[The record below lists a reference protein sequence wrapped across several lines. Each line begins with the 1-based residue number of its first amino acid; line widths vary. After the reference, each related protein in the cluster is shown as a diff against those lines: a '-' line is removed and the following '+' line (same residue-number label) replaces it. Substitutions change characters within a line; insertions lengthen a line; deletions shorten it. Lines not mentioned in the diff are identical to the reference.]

1 MKTIY
6 YFTPLLNFFIAALFG
21 LLLRALFVFPING
34 VTYLY
39 LLHTHSHIALLGW
52 LYLLVYVLFVQVFS
66 VKNEKEEKFC
76 TCLFWITQLAVI
88 GMMVTFPFQGYA
100 APSIAFS
107 TLHILCSYAFV
118 YRLWKNN
125 RTRTYQE
132 NVLLKTSLF
141 FMLFST
147 LGVWCLGPAV
157 GMMGKASAF
166 YQVCIQ
172 FFLHFQFDGW
182 FLTAFLALLFSFLFK
197 GKEMK
202 LFKLFY
208 LTWCISIILTYALPL
223 SWYVEYSFLHI
234 INTIGVIMQLFAFGL
249 LVKPILVFWK
259 ETQKEKKQPL
269 QFLLLLAGIC
279 FALRIIVQFGAVY
292 EGLAESLKGL
302 RSWIVAFIH
311 LNMLGVLTGFG
322 LWLLVK
328 SEKLKVN
335 ILSKIGSYL
344 LVIAF
349 LGTESIL
356 FLQGYQGLLSTVFID
371 NTMAL
376 LFWVSVVFPLGIG
389 CLLLSFILK
398 NKNYE

>member
-6 YFTPLLNFFIAALFG
+6 YFTPILNFFIAALFG

-66 VKNEKEEKFC
+66 IKNEKEEKFY
-76 TCLFWITQLAVI
+76 TRLFWTTQLAVV

-125 RTRTYQE
+125 STKTNQE
-132 NVLLKTSLF
+132 KILLKTSLF

-147 LGVWCLGPAV
+147 IGVWCLGPAV

-166 YQVCIQ
+166 YQICIQ

-182 FLTAFLALLFSFLFK
+182 FMTAFLALLFSFLFK
-197 GKEMK
+197 EREMK
-202 LFKLFY
+202 LFRMFY
-208 LTWCISIILTYALPL
+208 WTWCTSVVLTYSLPL

-234 INTIGVIMQLFAFGL
+234 INAIGVIIQLVAFGL
-249 LVKPILVFWK
+249 LVKPCLDYWK
-259 ETQKEKKQPL
+259 DSNNQKKRPL
-269 QFLLLLAGIC
+269 QFLLLLAGVC
-279 FALRIIVQFGAVY
+279 FLLRIVVQFSAVY
-292 EGLAESLKGL
+292 EGLAEGLKGL

-311 LNMLGVLTGFG
+311 LNMLGILTGFG
-322 LWLLVK
+322 LWLLVQSK
-328 SEKLKVN
+328 RLKVN
-335 ILSKIGSYL
+335 ILSKVGSYL

-356 FLQGYQGLLSTVFID
+356 FLQGYQGLVATVFID
-371 NTMAL
+371 NTMSL
-376 LFWVSVVFPLGIG
+376 MFWISVLFPISIG
-389 CLLLSFILK
+389 CLLLSFVLK

>member
-34 VTYLY
+34 ATYLY

-66 VKNEKEEKFC
+66 IKNEREEKFY
-76 TCLFWITQLAVI
+76 TRLFWVTQLAVI

-125 RTRTYQE
+125 RTRTNQE
-132 NVLLKTSLF
+132 KMLLKTSLF

-157 GMMGKASAF
+157 GMMGKASVF

-182 FLTAFLALLFSFLFK
+182 FMTAFLALLFSFLLQ
-197 GKEMK
+197 GKEKKM
-202 LFKLFY
+202 FKPFY
-208 LTWCISIILTYALPL
+208 WTWCISVILTYALPL

-234 INTIGVIMQLFAFGL
+234 VNTVGVTMQLIAFSL
-249 LVKPILVFWK
+249 LVKPVLTYWK
-259 ETQKEKKQPL
+259 ETKEHKSHPL
-269 QFLLLLAGIC
+269 QFLILLAGTC
-279 FALRIIVQFGAVY
+279 FLLRIVVQFGAVY

-311 LNMLGVLTGFG
+311 LNMLGILTGFG
-322 LWLLVK
+322 LWLLVQSK
-328 SEKLKVN
+328 KLKVN

-356 FLQGYQGLLSTVFID
+356 FLQGYQGLFSTVIIN

-376 LFWVSVVFPLGIG
+376 LFWVSVMFPVGIG
-389 CLLLSFILK
+389 CLLLSFTLK